1 MTAIRVISVPY
12 VMGVCHFTA
21 ALRKNLQ
28 VAYKNNSCLCFFRA
42 DFRLN
47 TVYGVKQLVN
57 LKMGIDSV
65 RYGVSCMSHD
75 PLNDLV
81 IHSGSGQE
89 RDTGM
94 PGIMGVVM

>member
-1 MTAIRVISVPY
+1 MTAIRVISAPY
-12 VMGVCHFTA
+12 VMGVCRFTA
-21 ALRKNLQ
+21 ALRKIYRLLTKIIP
-28 VAYKNNSCLCFFRA
+28 VCVFFRA